1 MSTVASQ
8 MVSVGASAPKANDS
22 IRIVAPDDSQAN
34 YAGHPAFAQN
44 WRQVIRPLNF
54 LHSSVAQES
63 VSKSAR

>member
-22 IRIVAPDDSQAN
+22 IVIVAPDESQAN
-34 YAGHPAFAQN
+34 NARHPAFAQN
-44 WRQVIRPLNF
+44 WRQVIKPLTF
-54 LHSSVAQES
+54 LHSSMAQES